1 MCGRTKASAATGVIL
16 VLIAREAVR
25 TRSAAR
31 TGAGVAA
38 GRRAAIPR
46 RV

>member
-1 MCGRTKASAATGVIL
+1 MRTNEGQRRDRVTF
-16 VLIAREAVR
+16 VLIAREDVR
-25 TRSAAR
+25 TRSTGR

-46 RV
+46 RA